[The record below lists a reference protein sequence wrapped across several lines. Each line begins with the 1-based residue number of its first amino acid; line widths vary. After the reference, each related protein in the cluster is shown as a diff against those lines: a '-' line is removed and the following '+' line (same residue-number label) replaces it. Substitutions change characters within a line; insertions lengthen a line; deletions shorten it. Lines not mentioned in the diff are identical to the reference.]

1 MKCRYVI
8 TPGEE
13 GFPKRPPKGALFV
26 CTAEW
31 SWSPRHDRCDAYWI
45 SRTRNKRWWL
55 LWASWYEDSIG
66 KDEYVIYYACEG
78 TFKTKRQAAYSLL
91 RDAWKV
97 DAAEQN
103 LDRPHDIDR
112 IGVLSYEDIDN
123 LMNEVWD

>member
-1 MKCRYVI
+1 M
-8 TPGEE
+8 
-13 GFPKRPPKGALFV
+13 FV

-31 SWSPRHDRCDAYWI
+31 SWSPAHDRVDTYWI
-45 SRTRNKRWWL
+45 SQTRNKQWWL

-78 TFKTKRQAAYSLL
+78 KFETKQQAAYSLL

-97 DAAEQN
+97 DVAEQN

-112 IGVLSYEDIDN
+112 VGILSYEDIDN
-123 LMNEVWD
+123 LMKEVWD